1 MVLVLFGHQAERAV
15 LSWMHVDAMRDPMLH
30 PLEGVWHWISLLAR
44 YAVAFGAIVFITG
57 LLYYF
62 GPNRRQRWHRV
73 WPGAIL
79 ATILWLAA
87 TAGFGWYVRNVA
99 SSNRGGRGLRQ
110 RAGGLGRLCRT
121 RAILGCNSTPNAER
135 SPRASFY

>member
-1 MVLVLFGHQAERAV
+1 MKV
-15 LSWMHVDAMRDPMLH
+15 DPMLH
-30 PLEGVWHWISLLAR
+30 PLEGIWRWISLLAR

-79 ATILWLAA
+79 ATILWLA
-87 TAGFGWYVRNVA
+87 FGVMPHVDALHQEQHVLGDVGGVIGDALQVA
-99 SSNRGGRGLRQ
+99 RH
-110 RAGGLGRLCRT
+110 
-121 RAILGCNSTPNAER
+121 R
-135 SPRASFY
+135 SADPAPA